1 MRMRLGACARA
12 APEQKRLRQIEML
25 LVRGPAEGLCLSP
38 RLRARLSAVALCND
52 VWYFCLYADRCG
64 LSLWLCGLDCALAR

>member
-12 APEQKRLRQIEML
+12 APERKRLRQIEML

-38 RLRARLSAVALCND
+38 RLRARLSTV
-52 VWYFCLYADRCG
+52 
-64 LSLWLCGLDCALAR
+64 